1 MVHNCTRVSTY
12 RLYTVYRRFFSRKR
26 KTTTSPSFLPRQLT
40 LKKVGRVKRY
50 VCYEATGKRVF
61 LLFSFF
67 FSVTFEVLGISRDE
81 TKKVSSTDS
90 TRAWTTTT
98 GIYALDEHW

>member
-12 RLYTVYRRFFSRKR
+12 RLYTVDSFPANAKRRRLP
-26 KTTTSPSFLPRQLT
+26 PSSSLPRQLT
-40 LKKVGRVKRY
+40 LKKVGRVKR
-50 VCYEATGKRVF
+50 YEATGKRVF